1 MKYKSKR
8 WILYGLFLLLIICFP
23 VIVSAQIGEYCDYDD
38 PQAYC
43 PIDGGLS
50 ALLAVGVGYGIKKIR
65 DARKA

>member
-1 MKYKSKR
+1 MKYKSKQ
-8 WILYGLFLLLIICFP
+8 WILQALFLLVIFCLP
-23 VIVSAQIGEYCDYDD
+23 VMAQGGIGEPCDYDD

-65 DARKA
+65 DARKV